1 MNRDPFEGLF
11 KRGLAMGHADVRNDE
26 MTFRFRKEMFTFP
39 TLACAHVAR
48 YTGYFYEAKVT
59 ELRKLAKEKH

>member
-26 MTFRFRKEMFTFP
+26 MTFRFRKELFTFP
-39 TLACAHVAR
+39 TMVVHQYCQW
-48 YTGYFYEAKVT
+48 TGYFYQASVKD
-59 ELRKLAKEKH
+59 LRKLKSKLH